1 MRHSPTRTAAIAL
14 LAGGAALLLAG
25 QAGKAARPAI
35 DDVRRHRKLRVV
47 VVGAGF
53 GGLSVAEGLA
63 GAPEVDLTIVDAT
76 NHHLFQPLLY
86 QVATAALS
94 PADIA
99 APIREI
105 LPAAK
110 DIRVLLAKVTGI
122 DADRREVVC
131 DDGRRIPYD
140 RLVLAT
146 GSEPSYFGHADW
158 AEAAPSLKNLED
170 ALRLRNMGIAALER
184 AALTRDPREQ
194 ERLLTFVLIGGGPTG
209 VEMAGAIG
217 EFVRDRLEHVYGLPS
232 RRARVLLVEAGPRIL
247 AAFDPSLSQQAVE
260 DLRAL
265 GVEVRTGT
273 KVTDL
278 GPGRVHLGDE
288 EIHTE
293 NIVWTA
299 GTTATP
305 VATWL
310 GLKPGHG
317 GRVEV
322 DPDLSVPG
330 LRDVFVIG
338 DAALAYDAK
347 SDPLPGLAPV
357 AKQQGQYLARSILAE
372 LRHGRALP
380 RFRYL
385 DYGTLATIG
394 RGRAVAE
401 IGPAK
406 LSGETA
412 WLMWA
417 GAHIFFLI
425 SFRNRLVVSLEWA
438 FAYATSARGAA
449 LLIQGEPGGT
459 LEPAKSHKALEA
471 P

>member
-1 MRHSPTRTAAIAL
+1 MRHSPARTAAITL

-25 QAGKAARPAI
+25 QAGKRAAPA
-35 DDVRRHRKLRVV
+35 DDVQRRRKLRVV

-63 GAPEVDLTIVDAT
+63 DAPEIELTIVDAT

-110 DIRVLLAKVTGI
+110 DVRVLLAKVTGI
-122 DADRREVVC
+122 DASRREVKC

-140 RLVLAT
+140 KLVLAT
-146 GSEPSYFGHADW
+146 GSEPSYFGQPDW
-158 AEAAPSLKNLED
+158 AEAAPSLKTLED

-217 EFVRDRLEHVYGLPS
+217 GFVRDRLEHVYGLPS

-247 AAFDPSLSQQAVE
+247 AAFDPSLSRHAVE
-260 DLRAL
+260 DLRGL

-278 GPGRVHLGDE
+278 GPGRVHLGAE

-310 GLKPGHG
+310 GVTPGHG

-322 DPDLSVPG
+322 GPDLSVPG
-330 LRDVFVIG
+330 LKDVFVIG
-338 DAALAYDAK
+338 DVALARDGK
-347 SDPLPGLAPV
+347 GDPLPGLAPV
-357 AKQQGQYLARSILAE
+357 AKQQGHHLARALLAE
-372 LRHGRALP
+372 VRHGRALP
-380 RFRYL
+380 RFRYV

-394 RGRAVAE
+394 RGKAVAE

-438 FAYATSARGAA
+438 FAYSTRARGAA

-459 LEPAKSHKALEA
+459 LEPGERHKALKA
-471 P
+471 